1 MMIASMFPG
10 PLSLAYAGTISH
22 VTYSKSESVLYDW
35 ASIVLLQ
42 STQAQGGKRS
52 VNHRKFTDSRYG
64 HDRAYP
70 ARDQ

>member
-1 MMIASMFPG
+1 MIGLLLAE
-10 PLSLAYAGTISH
+10 LSET
-22 VTYSKSESVLYDW
+22 VLF
-35 ASIVLLQ
+35 Q